1 MVAKECQNW
10 LPLNGTMDHNF
21 TSFNFPSTD
30 LFFPLENNL
39 YIIYEF
45 LCTLIYSQLDV
56 HIALSLKAITY
67 DYSLR
72 LICYPTRRLYW
83 NLNTEAR
90 SIFTLLLRYAHNHCC
105 MLIILLLQLNSK
117 IRFQLHCYTV
127 AQQWNKTIDN
137 ILKLTLL
144 DIIIEHWN
152 DISCKCQWLIIVVY
166 STCSLLVCTYKT
178 HWLLYDGAIN
188 SNDFIV
194 QVIEA

>member
-1 MVAKECQNW
+1 MSFAVWKVTRSTMVAKECQNYR
-10 LPLNGTMDHNF
+10 LPLNGAMDHNF

-72 LICYPTRRLYW
+72 LICYPTRRLCW

-90 SIFTLLLRYAHNHCC
+90 SIFTLLLRYVHNHCC
-105 MLIILLLQLNSK
+105 MLIIFYYYESK
-117 IRFQLHCYTV
+117 NLGFNNTV
-127 AQQWNKTIDN
+127 
-137 ILKLTLL
+137 
-144 DIIIEHWN
+144 
-152 DISCKCQWLIIVVY
+152 
-166 STCSLLVCTYKT
+166 STSMK
-178 HWLLYDGAIN
+178 
-188 SNDFIV
+188 
-194 QVIEA
+194 